1 MSETRHVCA
10 YRLTLSGFAHALPDL
25 QYLDGQSNS
34 AFRKLIFDR
43 FISVFM
49 ENTYNTDEK
58 NNELTEDHATNS
70 SAVSIIPLGGL
81 GEFGLNM
88 MVYETEND
96 IIIIDTGFML
106 PNAEMPGVDLIF
118 PDIHYLIER
127 KEKVRAILLTHGHED
142 HIGALAYV
150 LQQLDAPV
158 YGTQLTLA
166 IASGRLKEYGV
177 LTKASLNTIAPGDTV
192 SLGDFSA
199 EFIHVTHSIPASVAI
214 ALRTPVGV
222 IVHTGDFKF
231 DGTPIDG
238 NLTDI
243 QALARLGTDGV
254 HLLLSDSTNAN
265 WSGQTPSERSI
276 YDAIDNIYQ
285 NTEQRLYLCTF
296 SSSLH
301 RIQQFIDLAM
311 KHRRL
316 VAVTGRSLINN
327 IRIATELGILK
338 INPDY
343 LIDAKDA
350 AMFKPHE
357 VVILSTGSQGEPR
370 SAMALIALDNHP
382 FLNVEPNDTVVIS
395 ARIIPGNERSVGN
408 VINHLLRRGVNIFH
422 ERNANVHVSG
432 HGSSEDL
439 KLMLNL
445 LRPKFFIPIHGEY
458 QNLVR
463 HAELAEAVGI
473 PRKNI
478 NVAEDGELIQLTYES
493 CEVFERQGRSG
504 RVLVDGKP
512 EIELEDIVLRDRI
525 QLSQDGMVIPIIVL
539 HSDGSAIATEPEIV
553 SRGFVYMDESEE
565 LFNEA
570 KELTR
575 HVIDNLTNEQKQE
588 TEIVQDEIRAALRRL
603 FAKQMQRSP
612 LVLPVVMRV

>member
-1 MSETRHVCA
+1 
-10 YRLTLSGFAHALPDL
+10 
-25 QYLDGQSNS
+25 
-34 AFRKLIFDR
+34 
-43 FISVFM
+43 M
-49 ENTYNTDEK
+49 ENTNNTDKK
-58 NNELTEDHATNS
+58 NNELTRDHSTNS
-70 SAVSIIPLGGL
+70 YPVSIIPLGGL

-96 IIIIDTGFML
+96 IIVIDTGFML

-150 LQQLDAPV
+150 LQQLDVPV

-177 LTKASLNTIAPGDTV
+177 LTKASLNAIAPGDSI

-199 EFIHVTHSIPASVAI
+199 EFIHVTHSIPDSVAI

-238 NLTDI
+238 KLTDI

-276 YDAIDNIYQ
+276 YEAIDNIYQ

-316 VAVTGRSLINN
+316 VAVTGRSLTNN

-370 SAMALIALDNHP
+370 SAMALIALDSHP

-478 NVAEDGELIQLTYES
+478 NVAEDGELIQLTSES

-539 HSDGSAIATEPEIV
+539 HSDGSAIATEPEII

-570 KELTR
+570 KELTCN
-575 HVIDNLTNEQKQE
+575 VIDNLTNEQKQE
-588 TEIVQDEIRAALRRL
+588 TEIVQDEIRVALRR
-603 FAKQMQRSP
+603 FFSKQMQRSP

>member
-1 MSETRHVCA
+1 MHNLE
-10 YRLTLSGFAHALPDL
+10 RLCYEISLHYFMTNFTHITNEQNDELHIL
-25 QYLDGQSNS
+25 QSDS
-34 AFRKLIFDR
+34 D
-43 FISVFM
+43 
-49 ENTYNTDEK
+49 T
-58 NNELTEDHATNS
+58 H
-70 SAVSIIPLGGL
+70 VSIIPLGGL

-96 IIIIDTGFML
+96 IIVIDTGFML

-118 PDIHYLIER
+118 PDIRYLIER
-127 KEKVRAILLTHGHED
+127 KDKVRAILLTHGHED

-150 LQQLDAPV
+150 LQQLDVPV
-158 YGTQLTLA
+158 YGTRLTLA
-166 IASGRLKEYGV
+166 IASGRLREYGV
-177 LTKASLNTIAPGDTV
+177 LTKASLNAIVPGDNV

-199 EFIHVTHSIPASVAI
+199 EFIHVTHSIPDSVAI

-231 DGTPIDG
+231 DSTPIDG

-243 QALARLGTDGV
+243 QTLARLGTEGV

-265 WSGQTPSERSI
+265 WPGQTPSERSI
-276 YDAIDNIYQ
+276 YDTIDSIYQ
-285 NTEQRLYLCTF
+285 RTEQRLFLCTF

-301 RIQQFIDLAM
+301 RIQQFIDLAV

-316 VAVTGRSLINN
+316 IAVTGRSLTNN
-327 IRIATELGILK
+327 IRIATELGHLD

-343 LIDAKDA
+343 LIDARDA

-370 SAMALIALDNHP
+370 SALALMALDNHP
-382 FLNVEPNDTVVIS
+382 FLDVEPNDTVVIS
-395 ARIIPGNERSVGN
+395 ARMIPGNERSIGN
-408 VINHLLRRGVNIFH
+408 VINHLLRRGANIFH

-432 HGSSEDL
+432 HGSIEDL

-463 HAELAEAVGI
+463 HAELAESVGI
-473 PRKNI
+473 PRENI
-478 NVAEDGELIQLTYES
+478 NVAEDGELIELTSDS
-493 CEVFERQGRSG
+493 CKVFERQGRSG

-525 QLSQDGMVIPIIVL
+525 QLSQDGMVIPIVVL
-539 HSDGSAIATEPEIV
+539 HSDGSAIATEPEII
-553 SRGFVYMDESEE
+553 SRGFVYMDGSEE

-570 KELTR
+570 KEITR
-575 HVIDNLTNEQKQE
+575 KVIGNLTDEQKQE
-588 TEIVQDEIRAALRRL
+588 TEIVQDEIRSALRRL

>member
-1 MSETRHVCA
+1 
-10 YRLTLSGFAHALPDL
+10 
-25 QYLDGQSNS
+25 
-34 AFRKLIFDR
+34 
-43 FISVFM
+43 M
-49 ENTYNTDEK
+49 ENTYITDEQT
-58 NNELTEDHATNS
+58 TEPNGNQLKGAQP
-70 SAVSIIPLGGL
+70 VSIIPLGGL

-88 MVYETEND
+88 MVYETDND
-96 IIIIDTGFML
+96 IIVIDTGFML

-150 LQQLDAPV
+150 LQQLDVPV
-158 YGTQLTLA
+158 YGTQLTLS

-177 LTKASLNTIAPGDTV
+177 LSKASLNAITPGDNV

-199 EFIHVTHSIPASVAI
+199 EFIHVTHSIPDAVAI
-214 ALRTPVGV
+214 ALHTPVGL

-243 QALARLGTDGV
+243 QTLARLGTEGV

-265 WSGQTPSERSI
+265 WPGQTPSERSI
-276 YDAIDNIYQ
+276 YDSIDNIFQ
-285 NTEQRLYLCTF
+285 KTEQRLFLCTF

-301 RIQQFIDLAM
+301 RIQQFIDLSV

-327 IRIATELGILK
+327 IRIATELGLLK

-350 AMFKPHE
+350 AMFKPNE

-395 ARIIPGNERSVGN
+395 ARIIPGNERSVGH

-463 HAELAEAVGI
+463 HAELAESVGI
-473 PRKNI
+473 PRDNI
-478 NVAEDGELIQLTYES
+478 NVAEDGELIQLTSDS
-493 CEVFERQGRSG
+493 CEVFERHGRSG

-565 LFNEA
+565 LVNEA

-575 HVIDNLTNEQKQE
+575 NVIENLTNEQKQE
-588 TEIVQDEIRAALRRL
+588 TEIVQDEIRVALRKL
-603 FAKQMQRSP
+603 FAKQMKRSP
-612 LVLPVVMRV
+612 LVMPVVMRV

>member
-1 MSETRHVCA
+1 
-10 YRLTLSGFAHALPDL
+10 
-25 QYLDGQSNS
+25 
-34 AFRKLIFDR
+34 
-43 FISVFM
+43 M
-49 ENTYNTDEK
+49 ENTYITDEQ
-58 NNELTEDHATNS
+58 NNEPNGNHSKNS
-70 SAVSIIPLGGL
+70 HPVSIIPLGGL

-96 IIIIDTGFML
+96 IVVIDTGFML

-150 LQQLDAPV
+150 LQQLDVPV

-177 LTKASLNTIAPGDTV
+177 LSKASLNAITPGDNV

-199 EFIHVTHSIPASVAI
+199 DFIHVTHSIPDSVAI
-214 ALRTPVGV
+214 ALQTPVGL

-243 QALARLGTDGV
+243 QTLARLGTEGV

-265 WSGQTPSERSI
+265 WPGQTPSERSI
-276 YDAIDNIYQ
+276 YDAIDSIYQ
-285 NTEQRLYLCTF
+285 KTEQRLFLCTF

-301 RIQQFIDLAM
+301 RIQQFIDLAV

-327 IRIATELGILK
+327 IRIATELGLLK

-350 AMFKPHE
+350 AMFKPNE

-395 ARIIPGNERSVGN
+395 ARIIPGNDRSVGH

-463 HAELAEAVGI
+463 HAELAESVGI
-473 PRKNI
+473 PRENI
-478 NVAEDGELIQLTYES
+478 NVAEDGELIQLTSDS
-493 CEVFERQGRSG
+493 CEVFERRGRSG

-539 HSDGSAIATEPEIV
+539 HTDGSAIATEPEII

-565 LFNEA
+565 LVNEA

-575 HVIDNLTNEQKQE
+575 NVIENLTNEQKQE
-588 TEIVQDEIRAALRRL
+588 TEIVQDEIRVALRKL
-603 FAKQMQRSP
+603 FTKQMKRSP